1 MPRSL
6 EQKLAD
12 VNAKIARLQH
22 QDRKLDAG
30 QKIVLGGMLL
40 NAARQN
46 ESVRAWLLQE
56 AGRSITREVDRKR
69 LAPLLEELTS
79 PKGK

>member
-46 ESVRAWLLQE
+46 ESVRTWLLQE
-56 AGRSITREVDRKR
+56 TSRSITREIDKKR
-69 LAPLLEELTS
+69 IAPIIDELKS
-79 PKGK
+79 ISSK

>member
-46 ESVRAWLLQE
+46 EGVRKWLLQE
-56 AGRSITREVDRKR
+56 AGRSITREVDKKR
-69 LAPLLEELTS
+69 LAPLLEELS
-79 PKGK
+79 ALQK

>member
-12 VNAKIARLQH
+12 VNAKLARLQH

-46 ESVRAWLLQE
+46 ENVRTWLLQE
-56 AGRSITREVDRKR
+56 AGRSITREVDKKR
-69 LAPLLEELTS
+69 LAPLLEELS
-79 PKGK
+79 ALQK